1 MIEYKNR
8 EGIERNINYE
18 KRVVISENKIKKDN
32 EYTNNISRLID
43 HINQRPPAALPT
55 YNKEMD

>member
-18 KRVVISENKIKKDN
+18 KRVVISENKTKEDN
-32 EYTNNISRLID
+32 EYLISRLID